1 MEYRQ
6 RNSFYPNH
14 TVKNLSKH
22 AKTHLSDDF
31 ADNLLLESNDI
42 IKMSDK
48 KMGKSKRPTKFD
60 CK

>member
-22 AKTHLSDDF
+22 AKTHLSDEF
-31 ADNLLLESNDI
+31 AESLLHESNDI
-42 IKMSDK
+42 IKISDK
-48 KMGKSKRPTKFD
+48 KMGKPKRSTKFD